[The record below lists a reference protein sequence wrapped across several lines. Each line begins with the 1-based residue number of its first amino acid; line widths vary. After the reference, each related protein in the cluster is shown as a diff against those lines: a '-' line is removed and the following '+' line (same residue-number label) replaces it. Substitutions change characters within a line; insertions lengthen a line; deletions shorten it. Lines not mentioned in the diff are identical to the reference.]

1 MDKNNDTRI
10 LNQEIAIKYYKKAK
24 RLRKN
29 DGQDIGEFRKLKNEL
44 MKECNVTEIEAINI
58 LNGFH
63 ISDYVKKY
71 ELISESKVLSV
82 DANKRKENRELLMK
96 IAELEDELKSAAME
110 NEGLYKWRESLCQSL
125 LCSS

>member
-1 MDKNNDTRI
+1 MEKNNDTRI

-44 MKECNVTEIEAINI
+44 MKEHNVTEIEAINI

-71 ELISESKVLSV
+71 ELISESKVPSV

-96 IAELEDELKSAAME
+96 IAELEDELKSASME
-110 NEGLYKWRESLCQSL
+110 NEGLYK
-125 LCSS
+125 

>member
-96 IAELEDELKSAAME
+96 IAELEDELKSASME
-110 NEGLYKWRESLCQSL
+110 NEGLYK
-125 LCSS
+125 

>member
-1 MDKNNDTRI
+1 MDKNIDTRI

-71 ELISESKVLSV
+71 ELISESKVPSV

-96 IAELEDELKSAAME
+96 IAELEDELKSASME
-110 NEGLYKWRESLCQSL
+110 NEGLYK
-125 LCSS
+125 

>member
-44 MKECNVTEIEAINI
+44 MKKCNVTEIEAINI

-71 ELISESKVLSV
+71 ELISESKVPSV
-82 DANKRKENRELLMK
+82 DVNKRKENRELLMK
-96 IAELEDELKSAAME
+96 IAELEDELKCVAME
-110 NEGLYKWRESLCQSL
+110 NEGLYK
-125 LCSS
+125 

>member
-71 ELISESKVLSV
+71 ELIRESKVPSV
-82 DANKRKENRELLMK
+82 DVNKRKENRELLMK

-110 NEGLYKWRESLCQSL
+110 NEGLYK
-125 LCSS
+125 

>member
-1 MDKNNDTRI
+1 M
-10 LNQEIAIKYYKKAK
+10 
-24 RLRKN
+24 RKN

-71 ELISESKVLSV
+71 ELISESKVPSV

-96 IAELEDELKSAAME
+96 IAELEDELKSVAME
-110 NEGLYKWRESLCQSL
+110 NEGLYK
-125 LCSS
+125 

>member
-1 MDKNNDTRI
+1 MDKNTDIKI
-10 LNQEIAIKYYKKAK
+10 LNQEIALKYYKEAK
-24 RLRKN
+24 KLRKN

-44 MKECNVTEIEAINI
+44 MKECSVTEIEAINI

-110 NEGLYKWRESLCQSL
+110 NEGLYK
-125 LCSS
+125 